1 MVEGSLFNK
10 QEYQEAFDLY
20 NRLQVQPVQMLISRI
35 LDKVYDRENV
45 IEFVP
50 FALDAEENDEI
61 QEQEKL
67 NPESNE

>member
-20 NRLQVQPVQMLISRI
+20 NRLQVQPVQMLFKRTFDLIYR
-35 LDKVYDRENV
+35 REHV
-45 IEFVP
+45 IDFVP
-50 FALDAEENDEI
+50 FALDADEN
-61 QEQEKL
+61 QNEQKL